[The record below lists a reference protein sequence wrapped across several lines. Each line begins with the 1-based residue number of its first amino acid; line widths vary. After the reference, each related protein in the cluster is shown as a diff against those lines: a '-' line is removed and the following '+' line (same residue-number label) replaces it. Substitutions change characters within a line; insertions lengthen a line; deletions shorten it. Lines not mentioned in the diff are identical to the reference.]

1 MDILVFTE
9 CWLKYAITTPHLDGF
24 ASLATRNNPIQNDGV
39 VVYARLDLNCK
50 IYEPILSE
58 ANCLV
63 CYTND
68 TAVICIYRSP
78 SYADINIFLNS
89 LENLISTLSSYNN
102 IVLMGDINID
112 VKDDNHD
119 KRSHE
124 YLNSL
129 AMLGFLPAH
138 NKPTR
143 LENYL
148 DHILLKTKLDAC
160 VLIIET
166 AITDHVPTLL
176 LLYKKHKWIHHAAK
190 TKKYLNFVEIKRE
203 LDNYDFEV
211 VLKESDPNIATN
223 IFIDI
228 VGCIIKKH
236 SSVKIISRKFRTVK
250 PWMTAGLIRC
260 IRNRDSLH
268 IKARKLQDNIT
279 IQITYEYKRY
289 RNFLQTLLR
298 KVRSEYERC
307 EFLKA
312 KNNIKETWNVIK
324 ILRTQKRLKSLL

>member
-1 MDILVFTE
+1 MMSMTQVNMDISVFIE
-9 CWLKYAITTPHLDGF
+9 CWLKSDVTTPHLDGF
-24 ASLATRNNPIQNDGV
+24 ASLATRNNPIQNDRV

-50 IYEPILSE
+50 IYVPILSE

-78 SYADINIFLNS
+78 SYADIDIFLNS
-89 LENLISTLSSYNN
+89 LENLISTLSSYKN
-102 IVLMGDINID
+102 IVLMGDINIE

-119 KRSHE
+119 NCSHE

-143 LENYL
+143 LENCL

-160 VLIIET
+160 VINLET

-211 VLKESDPNIATN
+211 VLKESDPTIATN

-228 VGCIIKKH
+228 VGSVIKKH
-236 SSVKIISRKFRTVK
+236 SSAKIISRKFRTVK
-250 PWMTAGLIRC
+250 PWMTPSLIRC
-260 IRNRDSLH
+260 IRNRNSLH

-279 IQITYEYKRY
+279 IQITYKRY
-289 RNFLQTLLR
+289 RNFLQTVLR
-298 KVRSEYERC
+298 IVRSEYERC

-312 KNNIKETWNVIK
+312 KNNIKET
-324 ILRTQKRLKSLL
+324 